1 MRSSHVFG
9 WMFRSAE
16 GPSWRRCNTTPSNGC
31 AHFSWNSSSRAWLR
45 GFQGC
50 RRPKLNAEMQN
61 AKCKMSNATC
71 PGRRHYAFCI
81 LHCALCILHCSGLDI
96 RSPPAQHLQ
105 PNARPTILDKA
116 QFLRGAARDV
126 DDDAISSGPSRW
138 ATVQDLKLNRA
149 SILQVRHSND
159 GTERIAGVGG
169 HHRVHVELGAAGG
182 SLALKIRPVI

>member
-1 MRSSHVFG
+1 
-9 WMFRSAE
+9 
-16 GPSWRRCNTTPSNGC
+16 
-31 AHFSWNSSSRAWLR
+31 
-45 GFQGC
+45 
-50 RRPKLNAEMQN
+50 MQN
-61 AKCKMSNATC
+61 AKCQTQRVLGVGIMHS
-71 PGRRHYAFCI
+71 
-81 LHCALCILHCSGLDI
+81 ALCILHCSGLDI
-96 RSPPAQHLQ
+96 RSPPAQHLE

-169 HHRVHVELGAAGG
+169 HHRVHVELDAAGG